1 MITGINLFI
10 SLFALI
16 IFLIN
21 IPFGYW
27 RANTRKF
34 SLQWYL
40 AIHLPVAGIILLRVF
55 ADIGW
60 SWGSFL
66 VFVAAFFL
74 GQLSGAKVFLRQEK
88 KHPDNLSSCLFMDL
102 CRNFELCGK

>member
-1 MITGINLFI
+1 MTDINLLI
-10 SLFALI
+10 ILSALI
-16 IFLIN
+16 IYIVN

-27 RANTRKF
+27 RANTPKLSF
-34 SLQWYL
+34 QWYL
-40 AIHLPVAGIILLRVF
+40 TIHLPVAGIIVMRIF
-55 ADIGW
+55 SDIGW

-74 GQLSGAKVFLRQEK
+74 GQLSGAKVFFRQKK